1 MANRSIAFCHAE
13 RPIDSRRC
21 REYERAGFGLV
32 AVRGG
37 SVSWPG
43 GGRCVGVRL
52 RAAVRSAVALAA
64 LLALFV
70 PSPARGATWT
80 PVQMPNVTDHP
91 DSDLAPGQPPP
102 YRLDWPGEGRSD
114 TGEQDPAC
122 GGTAPY
128 RNGRRVRADGLS
140 GVL

>member
-1 MANRSIAFCHAE
+1 SCGGSRRDGDEAVGQHEGRHGVGAESGHRVPLLISSSVRGTGDGAGRMANRSIAFCHAE

-91 DSDLAPGQPPP
+91 DSDL
-102 YRLDWPGEGRSD
+102 
-114 TGEQDPAC
+114 
-122 GGTAPY
+122 
-128 RNGRRVRADGLS
+128 
-140 GVL
+140 